1 MSYDFNADDVFEM
14 AEQIERNGAAF
25 YRKAAGGVADPDA
38 KRFLTDLA
46 AMEDDHEKTFSTMR
60 KKLTEAEKAQTVFD
74 PQNETAA
81 YLKALADTRIFFEK
95 EIDPSSMQ
103 AILKAAI
110 LAEKDSIVFYLG
122 MKDMVPEGLGQSH
135 LDNIIKEEM
144 SHIKLLSH
152 RLVAT
157 R

>member
-25 YRKAAGGVADPDA
+25 YRQAAEDIPDPDA
-38 KRFLTDLA
+38 EAFLLDLA
-46 AMEDDHEKTFSTMR
+46 AMEDNHENTFAEMR
-60 KKLTEAEKAQTVFD
+60 KKLTEKEKAATVFD
-74 PQNETAA
+74 PEGEAA
-81 YLKALADTRIFFEK
+81 GYLKALADTRIFFEK
-95 EIDPSSMQ
+95 EIDTSSLQ

-122 MKDMVPEGLGQSH
+122 MKDLVPDELGQSR
-135 LDNIIKEEM
+135 LDGIIKEEM
-144 SHIKLLSH
+144 SHINLLSR

-157 R
+157 K